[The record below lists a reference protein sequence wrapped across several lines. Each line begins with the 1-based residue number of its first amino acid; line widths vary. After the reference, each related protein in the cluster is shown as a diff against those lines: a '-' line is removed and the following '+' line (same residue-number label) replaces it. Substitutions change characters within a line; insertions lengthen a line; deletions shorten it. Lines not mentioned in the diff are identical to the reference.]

1 MAQLKGSDRS
11 RYVSNMFSAIA
22 KRYDLLNTIISMGQ
36 HWIWRRKTISI
47 SAADIS
53 GRVLDVATGTGDMAI
68 LLSKN
73 PKFTSIIGLD
83 FTPEMISIAR
93 KKSKPVNNKL
103 SYLVADS
110 HNLPFPPSTFNL
122 VTVAFGVRNFID
134 IDKALSEIKQALC
147 KGGKITILEIVKNP
161 SESPLTKLFGYYFK
175 NVVPLFGLIFAGN
188 KSAYKYLP
196 ESVGS
201 FITRDEIVRLMK
213 KSGFSNITTQSMSF
227 GSVAIISGEKCEEQ
241 F

>member
-1 MAQLKGSDRS
+1 
-11 RYVSNMFSAIA
+11 MFSAIA
-22 KRYDLLNTIISMGQ
+22 KRYDLLNTIISLGQ
-36 HWIWRRKTISI
+36 HWIWRKKTISI
-47 SAADIS
+47 STIDIS

-93 KKSKPVNNKL
+93 KKSKQINNNKL

-122 VTVAFGVRNFID
+122 VTVAFGIRNFID
-134 IDKALSEIKQALC
+134 IEKSLNEIKQTLC
-147 KGGKITILEIVKNP
+147 EGGKITILEIVKSS

-188 KSAYKYLP
+188 KSAYQYLP
-196 ESVGS
+196 ESVNS
-201 FITRDEIVRLMK
+201 FITCDEIEHLMK

-227 GSVAIISGEKCEEQ
+227 GSVAIISGKK
-241 F
+241 

>member
-36 HWIWRRKTISI
+36 HWIWRKKTISI
-47 SAADIS
+47 STIDIS
-53 GRVLDVATGTGDMAI
+53 GRVLDVATGTGDMGI

-73 PKFTSIIGLD
+73 PKCTSIIGLD

-93 KKSKPVNNKL
+93 KKSKQINNKL

-122 VTVAFGVRNFID
+122 VTVAFGIRNFID
-134 IDKALSEIKQALC
+134 IDKALNEIKQTLC

-227 GSVAIISGEKCEEQ
+227 GSVAIISGEKM
-241 F
+241 

>member
-1 MAQLKGSDRS
+1 
-11 RYVSNMFSAIA
+11 MFSAIA
-22 KRYDLLNTIISMGQ
+22 KRYDLLNTIISLGQ
-36 HWIWRRKTISI
+36 HWIWRKKTISI
-47 SAADIS
+47 STIDIS

-93 KKSKPVNNKL
+93 KKSKQINNNKL

-122 VTVAFGVRNFID
+122 VTVAFGIRNFID
-134 IDKALSEIKQALC
+134 IDKALNEIKQTLC

-201 FITRDEIVRLMK
+201 FITCDDIEHLMK
-213 KSGFSNITTQSMSF
+213 KSGFINITTQSMSF
-227 GSVAIISGEKCEEQ
+227 GSVAIISGEKI
-241 F
+241 

>member
-22 KRYDLLNTIISMGQ
+22 KRYDLLNTIISLGQ
-36 HWIWRRKTISI
+36 HWIWRKKTISI
-47 SAADIS
+47 STIDIS

-93 KKSKPVNNKL
+93 KKSKQINNKL

-110 HNLPFPPSTFNL
+110 HNLPFPQSTFNL
-122 VTVAFGVRNFID
+122 VTVAFGIRNFID
-134 IDKALSEIKQALC
+134 IEKSLNEIKQTLC
-147 KGGKITILEIVKNP
+147 EGGKITILEIVKSS

-188 KSAYKYLP
+188 KSAYQYLP
-196 ESVGS
+196 ESVNS
-201 FITRDEIVRLMK
+201 FITCDEIEHLMK

-227 GSVAIISGEKCEEQ
+227 GSVAIISGKK
-241 F
+241 

>member
-1 MAQLKGSDRS
+1 MAQLKGRDRS

-22 KRYDLLNTIISMGQ
+22 KRYDLLNTIISVGQ

-47 SAADIS
+47 STADIS

-73 PKFTSIIGLD
+73 PRFTSIIGLD

-134 IDKALSEIKQALC
+134 IDKALNEFDF
-147 KGGKITILEIVKNP
+147 P
-161 SESPLTKLFGYYFK
+161 RY
-175 NVVPLFGLIFAGN
+175 
-188 KSAYKYLP
+188 
-196 ESVGS
+196 
-201 FITRDEIVRLMK
+201 
-213 KSGFSNITTQSMSF
+213 
-227 GSVAIISGEKCEEQ
+227 
-241 F
+241 